1 MPPCNWRKAVWPP
14 HAEPVTTIPREK
26 NTMQTQQQTAA
37 PTTTVASKSTGL
49 INTLAGLGMS
59 LGLGLLAAAIRRLTA
74 ENPDHIDYLAFVGGG
89 LLLVH
94 GLLWKIRCI
103 LREERQP
110 H

>member
-1 MPPCNWRKAVWPP
+1 
-14 HAEPVTTIPREK
+14 
-26 NTMQTQQQTAA
+26 
-37 PTTTVASKSTGL
+37 
-49 INTLAGLGMS
+49 MS